1 MRPVNRLAGFLRQ
14 RVIVGQ
20 AILLKKLQG
29 GGHLFQIVEL
39 GPMLITWALA
49 LGHALLN
56 VNDKVDLLPWSR
68 AAACGR
74 RPGRG
79 LAVNDGLHILRPI
92 PIPQRGA
99 PPAGGSL
106 IAGELE

>member
-74 RPGRG
+74 RRAGVLRSMTASTSSGPYPFPSVELRQRAGR
-79 LAVNDGLHILRPI
+79 
-92 PIPQRGA
+92 
-99 PPAGGSL
+99 S
-106 IAGELE
+106 